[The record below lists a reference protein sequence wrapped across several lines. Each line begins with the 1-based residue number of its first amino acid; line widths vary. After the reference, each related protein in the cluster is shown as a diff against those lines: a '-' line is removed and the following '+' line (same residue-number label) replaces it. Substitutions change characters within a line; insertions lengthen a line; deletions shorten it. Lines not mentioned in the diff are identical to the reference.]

1 MESDNEIKWFEV
13 VAATATATAT
23 AAAASAAAA
32 GLNWFELDAYAP
44 NLRQPQAGKKVAGRS
59 LWLSGWLT

>member
-13 VAATATATAT
+13 VAATATA
-23 AAAASAAAA
+23 AASAAA